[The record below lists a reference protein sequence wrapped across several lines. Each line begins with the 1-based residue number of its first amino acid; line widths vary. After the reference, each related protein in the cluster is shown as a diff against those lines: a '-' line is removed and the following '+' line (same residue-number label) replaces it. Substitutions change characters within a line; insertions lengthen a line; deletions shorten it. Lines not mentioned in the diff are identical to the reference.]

1 MRIKVEENR
10 KICNLKTEGT
20 QNENKATELQIEVP
34 EKYEDYHKKIVFVT
48 EKETVWDVIED
59 NKYKLTKAITK
70 YKNVKFYIWL
80 TKGEED
86 FRSEEKLLI
95 FNDNTN
101 VEKEIEPEEI
111 DRN

>member
-48 EKETVWDVIED
+48 
-59 NKYKLTKAITK
+59 
-70 YKNVKFYIWL
+70 VKQTINI
-80 TKGEED
+80 
-86 FRSEEKLLI
+86 S
-95 FNDNTN
+95 
-101 VEKEIEPEEI
+101 
-111 DRN
+111 